1 MMYHEPVASGRVVVN
16 ALIGIGFFGDS
27 IEFSINQPV
36 MIINY
41 IFFIVNFLKKIFI
54 IFVLWISSF

>member
-41 IFFIVNFLKKIFI
+41 IFFIVNFFKKIFI
-54 IFVLWISSF
+54 ILVLRISSF